1 MRQKSL
7 FVIIVLLLVSA
18 KSYAEQ
24 QIIRL
29 NTAFVPPI
37 RVIFE
42 ETMKEAFKRNG
53 LDVTFTAL
61 PAEISIQQ
69 ANDGTDDG
77 DGPRIAGLTQ
87 KYPNLIQVPEKIID
101 VEFSAFS
108 KNTAFEPNGWESL
121 KPYRVGTVIGW
132 KILEDNIIGT
142 GKLEKVN
149 NIEMLFKFLDAS
161 RIDIAVIGKLDGLA
175 AIKSQGLKDIHI
187 LQPPLAVR
195 EMFLYLNKKHKDIVP
210 QIASALKS
218 LKDDGTYQ
226 KIVNQT
232 LGK

>member
-1 MRQKSL
+1 MLRS
-7 FVIIVLLLVSA
+7 
-18 KSYAEQ
+18 E
-24 QIIRL
+24 R
-29 NTAFVPPI
+29 
-37 RVIFE
+37 
-42 ETMKEAFKRNG
+42 
-53 LDVTFTAL
+53 
-61 PAEISIQQ
+61 SIQQ

-121 KPYRVGTVIGW
+121 KPYRVGIVIGW
-132 KILEDNIIGT
+132 KILEDNIVGT
-142 GKLEKVN
+142 KQLEKVN
-149 NIEMLFKFLDAS
+149 SVETLFKFLDS
-161 RIDIAVIGKLDGLA
+161 NRIDIAVIGKLDGLA
-175 AIKSQGLKDIHI
+175 AIKSQELKDIRVF
-187 LQPPLAVR
+187 QPPLAVR

-218 LKDDGTYQ
+218 VKDDGTYH

>member
-7 FVIIVLLLVSA
+7 FVMIILLLVSA

-24 QIIRL
+24 KTFRL

-37 RVIFE
+37 SVIFE

-53 LDVTFTAL
+53 LNVTFTTL

-69 ANDGTDDG
+69 ANNGIDDG

-87 KYPNLIQVPEKIID
+87 KYPNLIQVPEKLID

-121 KPYRVGTVIGW
+121 KPYRVGIVIGW
-132 KILEDNIIGT
+132 KILEDNIVGT
-142 GKLEKVN
+142 KQLEKVN
-149 NIEMLFKFLDAS
+149 SVETLFKFLDS
-161 RIDIAVIGKLDGLA
+161 NRIDIAVIGKLDGLS
-175 AIKSQGLKDIHI
+175 AIKSQGLKDIQV
-187 LQPPLAVR
+187 LQPSLAVR
-195 EMFLYLNKKHKDIVP
+195 EMFLYLNKKHKDMVP
-210 QIASALKS
+210 QISSALKS
-218 LKDDGTYQ
+218 VKEDGTYQ